1 MHNKLMLLTCLL
13 MGFLPMK
20 AVVNDHLI
28 DRLDSIL
35 KLQSLQIEG
44 KEREIKTLK
53 TRLNH
58 ERNGLQKLQL
68 CDQLYEAYHVFQF
81 DSAMT
86 YVEKG
91 LQLANNL
98 HNKTYYADNLIHKA
112 ELLAIGGLYSEA
124 LQTIELVD
132 TTDLSRRQFFNY
144 YLTHFRIYSYW
155 SDFCNDAIYAPRY
168 RQYAR
173 TNLSLAMP
181 FLDKTDRTY
190 EYYQGEYCGY
200 ILNDPIEAQQHYLK
214 AIAMTPENS
223 RVHAMAC
230 FALACTYS
238 APNEIS
244 LYERYIVMACISDA
258 RSLTMENL
266 ALQVLAMYIL
276 EHGHGNLDIAAAQRY
291 INISLENAKFYNN
304 RLRILEISDRLP
316 AIVDSYQ
323 AQLSERNTN
332 LRNTLFAISLLAVFL
347 IAAVGF
353 IFKQNS
359 RLTQSRQKL
368 QESNNRLSEM
378 NKRQGSL
385 NEQLHD
391 LNEQKIKA
399 NQAQELL
406 SLLSSERLSEED
418 AATFLSRFDRAFL
431 DLYPTFPQE
440 LNALLLPDCQIIQPS
455 SHAMTTEQRIMALVR
470 LGVNESAEIANLL
483 FYSPQT
489 IYNYRSAIKAKAILK
504 EPFESEVAKLC
515 TVIG

>member
-168 RQYAR
+168 REYAR

-190 EYYQGEYCGY
+190 EYYQG
-200 ILNDPIEAQQHYLK
+200 
-214 AIAMTPENS
+214 
-223 RVHAMAC
+223 
-230 FALACTYS
+230 
-238 APNEIS
+238 
-244 LYERYIVMACISDA
+244 
-258 RSLTMENL
+258 
-266 ALQVLAMYIL
+266 
-276 EHGHGNLDIAAAQRY
+276 
-291 INISLENAKFYNN
+291 
-304 RLRILEISDRLP
+304 
-316 AIVDSYQ
+316 
-323 AQLSERNTN
+323 
-332 LRNTLFAISLLAVFL
+332 
-347 IAAVGF
+347 
-353 IFKQNS
+353 
-359 RLTQSRQKL
+359 
-368 QESNNRLSEM
+368 
-378 NKRQGSL
+378 
-385 NEQLHD
+385 
-391 LNEQKIKA
+391 
-399 NQAQELL
+399 
-406 SLLSSERLSEED
+406 
-418 AATFLSRFDRAFL
+418 AATLS
-431 DLYPTFPQE
+431 
-440 LNALLLPDCQIIQPS
+440 
-455 SHAMTTEQRIMALVR
+455 
-470 LGVNESAEIANLL
+470 
-483 FYSPQT
+483 
-489 IYNYRSAIKAKAILK
+489 
-504 EPFESEVAKLC
+504 
-515 TVIG
+515 

>member
-258 RSLTMENL
+258 RFMQIMILLQSTCTLLT
-266 ALQVLAMYIL
+266 
-276 EHGHGNLDIAAAQRY
+276 
-291 INISLENAKFYNN
+291 S
-304 RLRILEISDRLP
+304 RLRL
-316 AIVDSYQ
+316 
-323 AQLSERNTN
+323 
-332 LRNTLFAISLLAVFL
+332 
-347 IAAVGF
+347 
-353 IFKQNS
+353 
-359 RLTQSRQKL
+359 
-368 QESNNRLSEM
+368 
-378 NKRQGSL
+378 
-385 NEQLHD
+385 
-391 LNEQKIKA
+391 KIHYLCEK
-399 NQAQELL
+399 
-406 SLLSSERLSEED
+406 
-418 AATFLSRFDRAFL
+418 
-431 DLYPTFPQE
+431 
-440 LNALLLPDCQIIQPS
+440 
-455 SHAMTTEQRIMALVR
+455 
-470 LGVNESAEIANLL
+470 VN
-483 FYSPQT
+483 
-489 IYNYRSAIKAKAILK
+489 
-504 EPFESEVAKLC
+504 
-515 TVIG
+515 